1 MNDVAR
7 WTAFVAI
14 SLFVAANATA
24 QQASAP
30 AQPASAS
37 ATPSAAGSPP
47 AASIG
52 PNVAS
57 VAETNGRAML
67 NHASVYAV
75 AKQSERLQVGDRLVV
90 LENGLVKVQF
100 DTGCMLTID
109 SPQVYTVP
117 AAAPCAPG
125 QADRGVRAATP
136 VSGTGAVPAAANE
149 YLKWGLV
156 ALGVATPLLLLSNSS
171 SGRPISP

>member
-1 MNDVAR
+1 VA
-7 WTAFVAI
+7 T
-14 SLFVAANATA
+14 
-24 QQASAP
+24 
-30 AQPASAS
+30 
-37 ATPSAAGSPP
+37 
-47 AASIG
+47 
-52 PNVAS
+52 

-67 NHASVYAV
+67 NHASVYGV
-75 AKQSERLQVGDRLVV
+75 ARQSERLQVGDRLIV
-90 LENGLVKVQF
+90 LESGVVKVQF

-125 QADRGVRAATP
+125 ATERGMRAATP
-136 VSGTGAVPAAANE
+136 VSGTGAVPASGTNE

-156 ALGVATPLLLLSNSS
+156 AAGVAMPFILLSNSS